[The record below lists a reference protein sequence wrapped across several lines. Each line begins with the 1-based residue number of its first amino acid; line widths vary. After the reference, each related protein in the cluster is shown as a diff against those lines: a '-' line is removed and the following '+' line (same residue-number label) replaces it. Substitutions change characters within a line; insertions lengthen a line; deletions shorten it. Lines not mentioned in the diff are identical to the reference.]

1 MMIQEGQILDNR
13 YEVDSLI
20 GQGGMS
26 FVYRAT
32 DKKMGRA
39 VAIKVLKEEYCE
51 DQDFIRKF
59 QNEAQAAARLNHPNI
74 VAVYDIIDNHE
85 DKLHY
90 IVMELV
96 EGITLKTYI
105 QKRGRM
111 DSKEAIAIAL
121 QVVGGIEQAHKNGIV
136 HRDIKPQNMI
146 ITDDGTVK
154 VADFGIARAATQ
166 QTVNTTVMGS
176 VHYISPEQARS
187 GQADERSDIYS
198 FGCTL
203 YEMITGK
210 VPYDGSTS
218 VAVVFAHLENQIP
231 RVKDVVP
238 EVYPALDMAIFKCM
252 QKSPKRRYQHIGEL
266 GEDLQKSLKDPSGAF
281 FKGRIPDDLNET
293 RVLSPSELEDIKAM
307 QKNSDSSDSNI
318 QNHDSQ
324 SEDIN
329 APKHMSEQT
338 LMINRSIAIA
348 CGVCIFIL
356 VIVIGK
362 NIINFFQEAN
372 APLETT
378 VATEEAEE
386 ATTEVSITIS
396 ALETHIQGIIGLT
409 VEEAQ
414 DELAEYNIDI
424 VASDEEYSDR
434 YNEGVIISY
443 PDGDYTGGSTI
454 PVTVSKGAQTI
465 TFYNKNNPYDLDA
478 LHATKFS
485 DLQKKLDD
493 RKIKYSVTET
503 FSDSVAAGYV
513 IATNKPDTSS
523 NNTVELEIIVSLGP
537 NENMVTV
544 PDLKNFTEQDAL
556 TALSLDDLLP
566 GNISYLPDDSVEEGV
581 VMDQSIS
588 ANTIVPRGTS
598 ISFTVSAGPD
608 GEASVKIAETKDSDS
623 DSNSSSNDDNDDYWY
638 GSINSAVPL
647 GTESTPGSNG
657 TILVSIRLRQDI
669 NGEEHYKTLQE
680 ARSYEVGTELQVVF
694 PLIKGAAGIQTGV
707 VEVVDASTDT
717 VIASF
722 NCDFTPEKQ

>member
-1 MMIQEGQILDNR
+1 MMIQDGQILDDR
-13 YEVDSLI
+13 YEIDSLI

-59 QNEAQAAARLNHPNI
+59 QNEAQAAAKLNHPNI

-85 DKLHY
+85 DRLHY

-111 DSKEAIAIAL
+111 DSKEAIAIAI

-146 ITDDGTVK
+146 ISSDGTVK

-203 YEMITGK
+203 YEMLTGK

-231 RVKDVVP
+231 RVRDVVP
-238 EVYPALDMAIFKCM
+238 DVYPALDIAVFKCM
-252 QKSPKRRYQHIGEL
+252 QKSPKKRYQHIGEL

-281 FKGRIPDDLNET
+281 FKGKIPEDLNET
-293 RVLSPSELEDIKAM
+293 RVLSPSELEDIKSM
-307 QKNSDSSDSNI
+307 QKNMDKSDSGSGVQELSA
-318 QNHDSQ
+318 
-324 SEDIN
+324 EDIN
-329 APKHMSEQT
+329 AHKRLSDKT
-338 LMINRSIAIA
+338 LMLNRSIAIA

-362 NIINFFQEAN
+362 NIIDFLQQAN

-378 VATEEAEE
+378 VATETQQES
-386 ATTEVSITIS
+386 TTEVSITIS
-396 ALETHIQGIIGLT
+396 ALETRIQSIIGLT
-409 VEEAQ
+409 VEEAE
-414 DELAEYNIDI
+414 DELSEYNINI
-424 VASDEEYSDR
+424 VQSAEEYSDR

-443 PDGDYTGGSTI
+443 PDGNYVGGSTI
-454 PVTVSKGAQTI
+454 NVTVSKGAQTLV
-465 TFYNKNNPYDLDA
+465 FYDKNNPYDLDT

-485 DLQKKLDD
+485 DLEKKLND
-493 RKIKYSVTET
+493 RDIPYHVTET
-503 FSDSVAAGYV
+503 FSDEVAAGYV
-513 IATNKPDTSS
+513 IATNKPDSS
-523 NNTVELEIIVSLGP
+523 GTETLEIIVSLGP
-537 NENMVTV
+537 DENMAHV
-544 PDLKNFTEQDAL
+544 PDLQNFTEKDAL
-556 TALSLDDLLP
+556 TALSLADLVP
-566 GNISYLPDDSVEEGV
+566 GNISYLPDDTVDEGV
-581 VMDQSIS
+581 VMDQSIT
-588 ANTIVPRGTS
+588 ANTVVPRGTS
-598 ISFTVSAGPD
+598 VSFTVSAGPD
-608 GEASVKIAETKDSDS
+608 GEASVKIAETDDATSYNSD
-623 DSNSSSNDDNDDYWY
+623 DSNYWY
-638 GSINSAVPL
+638 SSINTAVPL
-647 GTESTPGSNG
+647 GTEATPGSNG
-657 TILVSIRLRQDI
+657 TMLISIRLRQDI

-680 ARSYEVGTELQVVF
+680 ARSYEIGTELQVVF
-694 PLIKGAAGIQTGV
+694 PTIKGAYGVQSGV

-722 NCDFTPEKQ
+722 NCYFSADKQ